1 MVIRNIFLP
10 LLWKDKRIGI
20 NQYPPQPSPIGEV
33 VKCVGC
39 TPDPV
44 LRTTF
49 SHTEDKEEIDASHFH
64 SLLKT
69 RAAFTFAEV
78 LITLGVIGVVAV
90 LTLSIVI
97 QNIQNKQNIAKWK
110 KEYSVINNVFNEVAA
125 DGITICNYTKYGD
138 CNGQSYTNEFI
149 SSFQSKLKII
159 DYCGIKTPDVPSE
172 KICDYYNSSWYEKN
186 AKYRWSGV
194 ANIYSRYK
202 ALGVRIES
210 NPGSYSPYGISA
222 YNFSRLALL
231 LNDGAVI
238 YLGESH
244 GGPWIVV
251 DVNNFQKGPNEF
263 GRDVFVIHVTS
274 NIKTGKHYLQ
284 PMGAEGTYDTASN
297 GDVCECSPDK
307 GAQNATYIG
316 SAPGQTGEVI
326 AGACCSAKYL
336 ME

>member
-39 TPDPV
+39 IPHPV
-44 LRTTF
+44 LRTIF
-49 SHTEDKEEIDASHFH
+49 SHTGEKEEIYASPLH
-64 SLLKT
+64 SSLKT
-69 RAAFTFAEV
+69 RAAFTLSEV
-78 LITLGVIGVVAV
+78 LITLGIIGVVAV
-90 LTLSIVI
+90 ITLSSVI
-97 QNIQNKQNIAKWK
+97 QNIQDKQNIAKWK
-110 KEYSVINNVFNEVAA
+110 KEYSVINNAFNAVLAK
-125 DGITICNYTKYGD
+125 DVTIYDQGGYTD
-138 CNGQSYTNEFI
+138 EFVDA
-149 SSFQSKLKII
+149 FQKELRIV
-159 DYCGIKTPDVPSE
+159 DYCGITTDDVSSD
-172 KICDYYNSSWYEKN
+172 KICDNFNTYKN
-186 AKYRWSGV
+186 VKYKWSGV

-202 ALGVRIES
+202 ALGVRTES
-210 NPGSYSPYGISA
+210 NPGSYSPYGINA

>member
-202 ALGVRIES
+202 A
-210 NPGSYSPYGISA
+210 
-222 YNFSRLALL
+222 
-231 LNDGAVI
+231 
-238 YLGESH
+238 
-244 GGPWIVV
+244 
-251 DVNNFQKGPNEF
+251 
-263 GRDVFVIHVTS
+263 
-274 NIKTGKHYLQ
+274 
-284 PMGAEGTYDTASN
+284 
-297 GDVCECSPDK
+297 
-307 GAQNATYIG
+307 
-316 SAPGQTGEVI
+316 
-326 AGACCSAKYL
+326 
-336 ME
+336 

>member
-1 MVIRNIFLP
+1 MLNLFQHLAIRCKVLNVKKYFPLLGEGLSEMVIRNIFLP
-10 LLWKDKRIGI
+10 LLWKDKSMGSDVISK
-20 NQYPPQPSPIGEV
+20 NLYPKKRYNLNMSYGTATFPPVPSLIRERKLDNIPSLNR
-33 VKCVGC
+33 KC
-39 TPDPV
+39 
-44 LRTTF
+44 
-49 SHTEDKEEIDASHFH
+49 K
-64 SLLKT
+64 
-69 RAAFTFAEV
+69 AAFTLAEV
-78 LITLGVIGVVAV
+78 LITLGIIGIVAV

-210 NPGSYSPYGISA
+210 NPGSYSPYGI
-222 YNFSRLALL
+222 R
-231 LNDGAVI
+231 
-238 YLGESH
+238 
-244 GGPWIVV
+244 
-251 DVNNFQKGPNEF
+251 
-263 GRDVFVIHVTS
+263 

-284 PMGAEGTYDTASN
+284 PMGAEGTYDKAAN
-297 GDVCECSPDK
+297 GEVCECSPDK
-307 GAQNATYIG
+307 GKKTAIYIG
-316 SAPGQTGEVI
+316 TAAGQTGEVI
-326 AGACCSAKYL
+326 SGACCSAKYL